1 MNRPSGQSL
10 NDRLTAARYT
20 IAGQGLARVVAKATT
35 EELMAPKK
43 KHLDYLL
50 HCTNEPNVS
59 IPQLANLLI
68 ERTMNGSWI
77 VVFKSLVTVHHL
89 MCYGSERFTQYLA
102 SSNCTFNLASFNDRL
117 GTPQGP
123 EMATFIR
130 RHSKYLNEKAL
141 SYRMVAYDF
150 CKVKRGKEQGTMR
163 TIPMDKLLKTIPPLQ
178 AQLDALLEFDAS
190 PSDLSHGVITAAF
203 MLLFKDLIRLFA
215 CYNDAIINIL
225 EKYFSLQKKQCRE
238 ALECY
243 KKFLVRMDRVAEFLK
258 VAENIGIDKGDI
270 PDLTRAPSSLL
281 DALEQH
287 LATLEG
293 RKYVPSTPQPPNGS
307 ANGFSN
313 AVSVLASTSTSFGN
327 SAHSHDESIRQAIL
341 EEEKALS
348 KLKDQEPPPSASAAL
363 LQKRSEIQQ
372 ANLRLF
378 ELHRQVHDTDN
389 NDGGEGEVGFGFDDN
404 GLNTNRKA
412 VNDLFTPLDAI
423 PAIQKHLAGGGGA
436 AATSETSNPFLAGES
451 AKKTDDIMDLFSAPP
466 VTGQQQSPSVPPA
479 PNKASDDLLNL
490 NPFADTGLFSVPAG
504 VAPGAAPVAQVASDL
519 FGAPAPSQPPVPQ
532 STDSIITGDLDS
544 TLANLASN
552 LDISPAH
559 RYRTPSKQQATTLS
573 QMSSAKQMT
582 AGAGIGWNPDFSS
595 SGGNQAAIAPGGA
608 ATNTSDMIFS
618 DLFSTTPSQAP
629 AATAP
634 LKHPAGFDPFGHL

>member
-559 RYRTPSKQQATTLS
+559 RYRTPKQQATTLS

>member
-293 RKYVPSTPQPPNGS
+293 RKYVPSTPQPPK
-307 ANGFSN
+307 
-313 AVSVLASTSTSFGN
+313 
-327 SAHSHDESIRQAIL
+327 QAIL

>member
-293 RKYVPSTPQPPNGS
+293 RKYVPSTPQPPK
-307 ANGFSN
+307 
-313 AVSVLASTSTSFGN
+313 
-327 SAHSHDESIRQAIL
+327 QAIL

-348 KLKDQEPPPSASAAL
+348 KLK
-363 LQKRSEIQQ
+363 
-372 ANLRLF
+372 
-378 ELHRQVHDTDN
+378 
-389 NDGGEGEVGFGFDDN
+389 
-404 GLNTNRKA
+404 
-412 VNDLFTPLDAI
+412 
-423 PAIQKHLAGGGGA
+423 QKHLAGGGGA

>member
-293 RKYVPSTPQPPNGS
+293 RKYVPSTPQPPK
-307 ANGFSN
+307 
-313 AVSVLASTSTSFGN
+313 
-327 SAHSHDESIRQAIL
+327 QAIL

-348 KLKDQEPPPSASAAL
+348 KLKPPPSASAAL

>member
-559 RYRTPSKQQATTLS
+559 RSKQQATTLS

>member
-348 KLKDQEPPPSASAAL
+348 KLKPPPSASAAL